1 MTETY
6 SSRVSW
12 VSRVSRLRKRIGAN
26 YSEEEFAKA
35 YDDYL
40 KWLIMP
46 PCMVEAGKKG

>member
-6 SSRVSW
+6 SSM
-12 VSRVSRLRKRIGAN
+12 VSRLRKRIGAN
-26 YSEEEFAKA
+26 SSEEEFAKA